1 MSQNPQFIVHNPADW
16 SGTAYI
22 TESREDAF
30 ACWRENTSQHVMMVE
45 FDGRSM
51 TGKAFDMQSDFQDM
65 LAEERREA
73 RAWARHE
80 QSYARAS

>member
-1 MSQNPQFIVHNPADW
+1 MSQNPQYFVTDPDDW
-16 SGTAYI
+16 SGTAYV
-22 TESREDAF
+22 TESREDAY
-30 ACWRENTSQHVMMVE
+30 AAWRVNPRQQVTLVE

-51 TGKAFDMQSDFQDM
+51 TGKAFALNADFEAA

-80 QSYARAS
+80 QSYARAM